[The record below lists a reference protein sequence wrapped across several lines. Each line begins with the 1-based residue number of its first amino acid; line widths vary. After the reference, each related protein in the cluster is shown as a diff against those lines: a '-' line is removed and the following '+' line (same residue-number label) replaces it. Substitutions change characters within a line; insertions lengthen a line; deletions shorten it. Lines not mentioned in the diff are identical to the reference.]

1 MVWAKTVNR
10 VAFLEGKFSFG
21 AMKPKSWALL
31 SAFGCGIPTLVGGTV
46 ILSFGAWFLRRVAP
60 QYQEGIKTIAGIK
73 NDPDIMI
80 PIAIGISAILA
91 VFLGCGVGFLVYRWR
106 QKKEAHRP
114 PVQST

>member
-1 MVWAKTVNR
+1 
-10 VAFLEGKFSFG
+10 
-21 AMKPKSWALL
+21 MKPKSWALL

-46 ILSFGAWFLRRVAP
+46 ILSFGAWFLGRVAP

-106 QKKEAHRP
+106 QKKDLNSTPSPTPPAGQGHPTPAASPCP
-114 PVQST
+114 PVGDR

>member
-1 MVWAKTVNR
+1 
-10 VAFLEGKFSFG
+10 
-21 AMKPKSWALL
+21 MKPKSWALL

-46 ILSFGAWFLRRVAP
+46 ILSFGAWFL
-60 QYQEGIKTIAGIK
+60 YQEGIKTIAGIK

-114 PVQST
+114 LVQSA